1 MGFKAVETEGIFF
14 INYLNILFLF
24 FFFPTAILEAIA
36 EVLPLGTDMWQQV
49 GEKVNARLEQL
60 SLPPRDIESIKSK
73 FRRLVN
79 STKPTGDPACPPDV
93 KLAKQLHYRILRS
106 CEHADLDDTA
116 EDMRSCES
124 FSSPSAALGQSSPAG
139 DVTPPVCA
147 MAAQT
152 LPALS
157 PARKRKTLFST
168 AMSIGEVRCPFL
180 FL

>member
-1 MGFKAVETEGIFF
+1 VAASGRES
-14 INYLNILFLF
+14 
-24 FFFPTAILEAIA
+24 
-36 EVLPLGTDMWQQV
+36 Q
-49 GEKVNARLEQL
+49 ARLKQL

-79 STKPTGDPACPPDV
+79 STKPTGDPVCPPDV

-116 EDMRSCES
+116 EDMRSCER

-147 MAAQT
+147 MAAQVMS
-152 LPALS
+152 LLQSAQWL
-157 PARKRKTLFST
+157 RNHYQHYLQQERGRLFF
-168 AMSIGEVRCPFL
+168 PQQ
-180 FL
+180 